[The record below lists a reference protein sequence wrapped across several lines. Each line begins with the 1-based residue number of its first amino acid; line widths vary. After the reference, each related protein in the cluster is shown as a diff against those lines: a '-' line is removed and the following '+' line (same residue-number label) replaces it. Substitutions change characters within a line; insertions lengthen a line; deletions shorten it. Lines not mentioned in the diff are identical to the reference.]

1 MNLKII
7 SWNVRGLNDCE
18 KRLRIWN
25 MIKGWGIDIIC
36 LQEKK
41 MGLIPRREIRSLWG
55 CQHLDWLYLGSIGAS
70 GGVLVMWDR
79 RMVEKI

>member
-41 MGLIPRREIRSLWG
+41 KGN
-55 CQHLDWLYLGSIGAS
+55 
-70 GGVLVMWDR
+70 
-79 RMVEKI
+79 